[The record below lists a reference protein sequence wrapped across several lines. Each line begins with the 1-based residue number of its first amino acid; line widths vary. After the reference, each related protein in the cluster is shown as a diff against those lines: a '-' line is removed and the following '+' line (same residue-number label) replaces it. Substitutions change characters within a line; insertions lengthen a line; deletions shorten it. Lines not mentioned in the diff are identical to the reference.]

1 MTQYDS
7 YAPLSMKLPPFLLL
21 ALLGSTISHG
31 QDGDISVPTTQLIE
45 IAWKDSGGK
54 EHNPGAGAKL
64 SPKTRYG
71 TIQVVGCHA
80 SISSAWW
87 KKIFSKDTRAFA
99 SAKVKGVFGGKD
111 VEAIT
116 VGPAKKASGKE
127 AKLDM
132 GFSPV
137 IADRI
142 PWLYDSMEIELRVSK
157 AQNSTID
164 SLVDGISAVTSSVP
178 DLTVSTS
185 ATAATSIAKAVD
197 KMLFA
202 PDRSV
207 SPLHAKL
214 QLKTNSDQLSQG
226 IYIVLGADSAD
237 DYKKYIQSVSG
248 KKLLWDGKTLTY
260 GNEPIQGVSYFVVQV
275 SVHDKFFDDPKD
287 AINSPEPWA
296 SKFTQ
301 ALQMMPEVKDPTS
314 AEELAANIA
323 NVKARF
329 AEGRTLI
336 GVDTRILNSEKNIIL
351 TTIRDQ
357 TIAII
362 NTLEKSKKD
371 QDPVLASTLMK
382 TGIAK
387 RLGERVASSMMKNTG
402 SVRNSGSSQSLY
414 FKMLNQ
420 VALEELRL
428 FEENP

>member
-1 MTQYDS
+1 MK
-7 YAPLSMKLPPFLLL
+7 PPILLSIFLLVP
-21 ALLGSTISHG
+21 SISNG

-45 IAWKDSGGK
+45 IAWKDNEGK
-54 EHNPGAGAKL
+54 EHNPGTGAKL
-64 SPKTRYG
+64 SPRTRYG

-80 SISSAWW
+80 SISSVWW

-116 VGPAKKASGKE
+116 VGPAKKASGKD
-127 AKLDM
+127 AKMDM

-142 PWLYDSMEIELRVSK
+142 PWLYDSMEIDLRISK

-178 DLTVSTS
+178 DLTVSTT

-214 QLKTNSDQLSQG
+214 QLKTNSEQLSQG
-226 IYIVLGADSAD
+226 IYVVLGADSAD
-237 DYKKYIQSVSG
+237 DYKKYIQAAPG

-260 GNEPIQGVSYFVVQV
+260 GSDAIQGVSYFVVQV

-296 SKFTQ
+296 GKFTQ
-301 ALQMMPEVKDPTS
+301 ALQMMPEVKDPS
-314 AEELAANIA
+314 NAEELAANIA
-323 NVKARF
+323 NVRARF

-336 GVDTRILNSEKNIIL
+336 GVDTRILNSEKNVIL
-351 TTIRDQ
+351 ETIRNQ
-357 TIAII
+357 TIGII
-362 NTLEKSKKD
+362 NTLEKSKKG
-371 QDPVLASTLMK
+371 QDSDLASNLMK
-382 TGIAK
+382 TGITK
-387 RLGERVASSMMKNTG
+387 RIVEKVASALTKETG

-414 FKMLNQ
+414 FKMMKQ
-420 VALEELRL
+420 VAEEELKP
-428 FEENP
+428 F